1 MALKIRLRQQ
11 GRKNRTSYRLV
22 VADVRAPRDGKYVE
36 ALGWYSPLEQEN
48 DKQLGLKEDRIQ
60 HWLDQGA
67 EITEKAGTLIKRAA
81 PTIMRQYV
89 EKQLAH
95 RNKERLKRRGTA
107 KSETA
112 QPKKQASIK
121 PAASKA
127 SAPKKSAPKAAAASA
142 ETSKPKRAT
151 KKKSEETS

>member
-36 ALGWYSPLEQEN
+36 ALGWYNPLEQEN
-48 DKQLGLKEDRIQ
+48 EKQLGLKEDRIQ

-81 PTIMRQYV
+81 PTLMRQYV
-89 EKQLAH
+89 DKQLNH
-95 RNKERLKRRGTA
+95 RNKERMKRRGTA
-107 KSETA
+107 KTEAA
-112 QPKKQASIK
+112 QPKKLTNSK
-121 PAASKA
+121 PTASKE
-127 SAPKKSAPKAAAASA
+127 SAPKKSAPKKAADSA
-142 ETSKPKRAT
+142 ETPKPKRAT
-151 KKKSEETS
+151 KKKVEETT